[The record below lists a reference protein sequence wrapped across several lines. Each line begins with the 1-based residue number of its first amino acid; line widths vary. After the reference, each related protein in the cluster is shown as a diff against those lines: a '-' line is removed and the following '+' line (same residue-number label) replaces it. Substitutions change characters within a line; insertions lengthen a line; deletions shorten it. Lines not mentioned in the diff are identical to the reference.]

1 MIRKEGKEGKVE
13 RRGRVEVV
21 LQESAAIWRQNLHK
35 SSLSSDFFGAGTEF
49 YFFFFFFF
57 PSLHILEVSSI
68 CWSIGFYD
76 SRLNF
81 SKVTS
86 TWGILVFF
94 FL

>member
-49 YFFFFFFF
+49 YFFFFFF
-57 PSLHILEVSSI
+57 SLPPHTGGQFHLLEYWV
-68 CWSIGFYD
+68 
-76 SRLNF
+76 L
-81 SKVTS
+81 
-86 TWGILVFF
+86 
-94 FL
+94 